1 MVSFLGV
8 CMLEEVTYHN
18 SELMDKGFFLEFSFH
33 SRGKTTLVEFTLR
46 TDHGRFYSKEL
57 VQTSQMLPGSRY
69 QEKRVFKDF
78 R

>member
-18 SELMDKGFFLEFSFH
+18 SELMEKGFFLEFSFH
-33 SRGKTTLVEFTLR
+33 SRGETTWVELTLR
-46 TDHGRFYSKEL
+46 TDPGRFYSKEL

>member
-18 SELMDKGFFLEFSFH
+18 SELMEKGFSFH
-33 SRGKTTLVEFTLR
+33 SRGETTWVELTLR
-46 TDHGRFYSKEL
+46 TDPGRFYSKEL